1 MGLGYADGL
10 HLLFSSTTWR
20 EEIRL
25 IGCIAVTKCGNVPNG
40 PALTAALLQI
50 VSAGEAT
57 PIVFENQRHDNLRC
71 SKAACFQKSLLTKS

>member
-1 MGLGYADGL
+1 MLMVCTCFLVPQRGVRRYASL
-10 HLLFSSTTWR
+10 VVS
-20 EEIRL
+20 RL
-25 IGCIAVTKCGNVPNG
+25 QNAATLRNG

-50 VSAGEAT
+50 VSAAAAGEAT